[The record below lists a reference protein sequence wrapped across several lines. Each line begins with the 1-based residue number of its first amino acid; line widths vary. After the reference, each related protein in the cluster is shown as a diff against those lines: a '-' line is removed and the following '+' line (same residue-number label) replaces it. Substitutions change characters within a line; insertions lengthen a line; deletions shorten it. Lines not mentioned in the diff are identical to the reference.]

1 MAEDIIIH
9 SGHED
14 SPSSDGDA
22 RVEHTQ
28 LSREELSEL
37 VDIVLLVGQS
47 MLLSGAANFR
57 TEQTMAQIGLGM
69 GADRLELF
77 VTTTGIIATAVSGSE
92 QRTRVGRVGPLG
104 VNMAQVVGYNR
115 LSRYMSLI
123 GGTLDSTRR
132 QVMAIKAKPRDLP
145 AWATIP
151 AVGLA
156 CGGFAQNLGG
166 GWGEFAAATL
176 GAALAQWTRLKLHA
190 LGVSAYA
197 LTVVSAFFAVL
208 AAWGICE
215 VADCPRPDLAVAA
228 SVLLLVPGVPL
239 VTSVIDLTNH
249 DMVSGLARA
258 ALSILLALA
267 IGVGVMLAL
276 WVTGLRILP

>member
-1 MAEDIIIH
+1 MPDDIILPGESH
-9 SGHED
+9 AFEAD
-14 SPSSDGDA
+14 PVTQADA
-22 RVEHTQ
+22 PQ
-28 LSREELSEL
+28 LSRDELSEL
-37 VDIVLLVGQS
+37 VDIVLLAGQA
-47 MLLSGAANFR
+47 MLHSGAANFR

-77 VTTTGIIATAVSGSE
+77 VTTSGIIATAVSGSE
-92 QRTRVGRVGPLG
+92 QRTRVERVGPLG
-104 VNMAQVVGYNR
+104 VNMAQVTGFNR

-123 GGTLDSTRR
+123 GGALPATRR
-132 QVMAIKAKPRDLP
+132 QIMEIKARPRELP

-151 AVGLA
+151 AVGIA
-156 CGGFAQNLGG
+156 CGAFAQNLGG

-176 GAALAQWTRLKLHA
+176 GAALAQWTRLRLHA

-197 LTVVSAFFAVL
+197 LTVVSAFMAVL
-208 AAWGICE
+208 AAWIVCQI
-215 VADCPRPDLAVAA
+215 ADCPRPDLAAAA

-239 VTSVIDLTNH
+239 VTSVIDLANH

-258 ALSILLALA
+258 ALSFLLALS